1 MLLMDAVEEGGRAHG
16 SLEFHR
22 NGIYRENDRKRKRG
36 KGGDWWGSNDYKG
49 LFWVYFLKTLRFVTL
64 QVSYLTEN
72 YYVCN

>member
-36 KGGDWWGSNDYKG
+36 KGGDCCGSNDYKCI
-49 LFWVYFLKTLRFVTL
+49 FWVSILKTFRFVTL
-64 QVSYLTEN
+64 KVSYLTKN
-72 YYVCN
+72 YYVRN